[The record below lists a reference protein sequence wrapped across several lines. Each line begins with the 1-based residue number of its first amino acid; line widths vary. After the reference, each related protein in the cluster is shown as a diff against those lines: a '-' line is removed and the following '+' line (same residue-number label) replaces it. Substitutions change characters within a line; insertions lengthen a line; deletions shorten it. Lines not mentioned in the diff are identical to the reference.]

1 MLTTQ
6 TADPTPVVRTNFF
19 DPTNRTAYAVLS
31 EQCGVPASTLCDR
44 QVTVPMEG
52 SRGERKQPSS
62 STSPFKKKRLA
73 VN

>member
-44 QVTVPMEG
+44 AHGRQLRREKIA
-52 SRGERKQPSS
+52 KQQYL
-62 STSPFKKKRLA
+62 TLQEEKACCELG
-73 VN
+73 